1 MATSSTAS
9 PSALRP
15 STLYTIPQPSS
26 PSSLRAP
33 AAPSAPRSPNFA
45 RRDMAQPSAGE
56 SSARPSS
63 TILQHVK
70 GAEGGVEAIT
80 TRRRNSGSFKHMS
93 VGSLVSNSP
102 FTQRLGSVAKPP
114 GSPEKKAEGLYGSS
128 RIPTAMGSPRK
139 TSGSRKASGET
150 SGPVKENSNPS
161 ELNELGDGGL
171 ASKGDVFDSSL
182 PRSRSSSPSVP
193 FRPIRSHNPSPALS
207 STSAHSA
214 NAGLALGA
222 SSPFKPS
229 RPTFGSAKRQPSRED
244 LNQPRR
250 QPRPSHAALQKN
262 GLVSSSPFTN
272 QRPPPPLPASSSSGP
287 SPPLQQAPYEI
298 GPLAQESAPFGY
310 HDVPNEQHVSNLPS
324 ATSSPGKST
333 GQVGLGARPG
343 GPVGANDRRIVA
355 GASVPPSSTP
365 PPKDRRSSF
374 DSPTSPSSSSMA
386 QIRRGMRGPRPMG
399 ADGEIDDG
407 DETEREDASRPLR
420 RQPSNKTVTWAETE
434 EVLEFEVEEERR
446 RSMMSDASTVSDD
459 SRYYR
464 HNSSDEYDDDEY
476 DEGNNSYG
484 FAEGGSIEVHD
495 VDESDA
501 EDSVVSAA
509 SSAMDDMIEQIDD
522 FIHEG
527 SYDEPDVFTRSQI
540 PSFSTSQQRSHYP
553 TPGYSAVSPAPPAS
567 AFSASSASV
576 GDDDENDAL
585 STSSYDDEEEDAM
598 QATRQ
603 QLLERAARTSLQ
615 GAPGSPSRPPLP
627 LPPSSAAP
635 LKAPTPAVAAPAVA
649 APSHL
654 AAPAFST
661 GHSSEMKTSDS
672 AYSLPDIPGTSPFLG
687 FGDDGT
693 AGSVVTLDKGNRPEA
708 IPSTRP
714 LQPHHAAPST
724 PPSQSTPT
732 AVSPATASPA
742 PRRMN
747 DSPILSAFNRLSITS
762 PPVTA
767 PSGADLSRQASL
779 IGSDVT
785 TSSISWYGTTANGS
799 LRGGTL
805 RLNRD
810 RLEER
815 KKAHQ
820 ALLSGSPTGFGAFPT
835 LSPDP
840 SQQQQPSSVGPFS
853 QAMEETQSAPASS
866 AHLSGS
872 RAIEARP
879 APKAR
884 SATLSSSM
892 LPTIAAS
899 PQRSK
904 LGLSVGAPLT
914 ADVAEEMASPLERLQ
929 RGMEGRSEGGEWR
942 SGDSLLGVSELA
954 KGGDE
959 DALARR
965 ESGTELK
972 AADIIAKRRA
982 QGARPTRRRSAS
994 TGDANIAETASAPME
1009 AMHTMPELGFEKRA
1023 GDAAFASGVL
1033 ESLDDIYNSRNRT
1046 YRVRESRLVV
1056 AAASDINGSRAGDV
1070 DPGRAWRKKRP
1081 SDVYGI
1087 TRSVS
1092 TVSVASRRA
1101 RELSGQLFVHL
1112 KEVYFEGLP
1121 MPRGRVSVKAS
1132 LDNGRRQ
1139 VEAAERE
1146 LAPKV
1151 ALKKEFELG
1160 CSETLTFSIH
1170 FSVDNKPPPP
1180 PVVAAAPPPPPSP
1193 SKPSRG
1199 FRIFSSAKKK
1209 PATPTKAYAP
1219 PPPTPDPFYDFVSA
1233 DGKIATATITFLNE
1247 AKKCRL
1253 KKARIVVPFAKK
1265 NPASPRACSGSLV
1278 LDLLFVPSVPGIPK
1292 TILPKSMDEV
1302 VDGLERADW
1311 AAKVTH
1317 ESVLTQLGGDCP
1329 VWRRRIVKLRGNT
1342 LVPYSEVTKRSH
1354 VEINLA
1360 HVTSLEDLN
1369 VPTTATPRSHASVY
1383 DPDEDISRMDNSFRL
1398 HFKGGNWIDFF
1409 ADNAESKEK
1418 WLDVLRLI
1426 VGTEAKEGAPEWAIV
1441 VRKLPIPK
1449 QP

>member
-1 MATSSTAS
+1 MATTSTAS
-9 PSALRP
+9 PSVLRP
-15 STLYTIPQPSS
+15 STLYTISQPSS

-33 AAPSAPRSPNFA
+33 AAPSTPRSPNFA
-45 RRDMAQPSAGE
+45 RRDMAQPSADD

-80 TRRRNSGSFKHMS
+80 LRRRNSGSFKHMS

-114 GSPEKKAEGLYGSS
+114 GSPEKRAEGLYGGS
-128 RIPTAMGSPRK
+128 RIPTATGSPRK

-150 SGPVKENSNPS
+150 NGPVKENSNPS

-182 PRSRSSSPSVP
+182 PRSRSNSPSVP
-193 FRPIRSHNPSPALS
+193 FRPIRSYNPSPALS
-207 STSAHSA
+207 STSALSS
-214 NAGLALGA
+214 NAGSALGS

-229 RPTFGSAKRQPSRED
+229 RPTFGSAKRQPSHDD
-244 LNQPRR
+244 LSQPRR

-272 QRPPPPLPASSSSGP
+272 KRPPPPLAASTSSGP

-310 HDVPNEQHVSNLPS
+310 HDVSNEQHESNLPS
-324 ATSSPGKST
+324 AGSSPGKST

-343 GPVGANDRRIVA
+343 GPMSANDRRIIA
-355 GASVPPSSTP
+355 GASVPPPSSP
-365 PPKDRRSSF
+365 PHEYRRSSF
-374 DSPTSPSSSSMA
+374 DSPTSPSGSSMA

-399 ADGEIDDG
+399 MDGEIDDG
-407 DETEREDASRPLR
+407 DETEREDAGRTLR

-446 RSMMSDASTVSDD
+446 RSMMSDASTISDD
-459 SRYYR
+459 SRYYG

-501 EDSVVSAA
+501 DDSVVSAA

-522 FIHEG
+522 FIHEE
-527 SYDEPDVFTRSQI
+527 SYDEPDVLTRSQI
-540 PSFSTSQQRSHYP
+540 PSFSTSQQRSRHP
-553 TPGYSAVSPAPPAS
+553 TPGYSAVSPTPPAS
-567 AFSASSASV
+567 AFSVSSASA
-576 GDDDENDAL
+576 GDDDGNDAV
-585 STSSYDDEEEDAM
+585 STSSYDDAEEDAV

-603 QLLERAARTSLQ
+603 QLLDRAARTSLE
-615 GAPGSPSRPPLP
+615 GALGSPSRPPLP
-627 LPPSSAAP
+627 LPPSATATP
-635 LKAPTPAVAAPAVA
+635 KAPSPVLA

-661 GHSSEMKTSDS
+661 GGSSEMKTSDS

-693 AGSVVTLDKGNRPEA
+693 ASSVVTLDKGARPEA
-708 IPSTRP
+708 IPTTRP

-724 PPSQSTPT
+724 PPSQSTP
-732 AVSPATASPA
+732 AAASPATASPA
-742 PRRMN
+742 PRAMN
-747 DSPILSAFNRLSITS
+747 DSPILSAFDRLSITS
-762 PPVTA
+762 PPATA

-820 ALLSGSPTGFGAFPT
+820 ALLSGSPTGFGTFPT

-840 SQQQQPSSVGPFS
+840 SQQQQPTSAGPFS
-853 QAMEETQSAPASS
+853 QAMEGTQSAPASS

-899 PQRSK
+899 SQRSK

-942 SGDSLLGVSELA
+942 SGDSLLGVSDLA
-954 KGGDE
+954 KGDE
-959 DALARR
+959 EGALARR

-972 AADIIAKRRA
+972 AAEILAKRRA
-982 QGARPTRRRSAS
+982 QGGRATRRRSAS
-994 TGDANIAETASAPME
+994 TGDVNIAETASAPME

-1023 GDAAFASGVL
+1023 GDAAFSSGVL

-1056 AAASDINGSRAGDV
+1056 AAASDISGSRAGDV

-1081 SDVYGI
+1081 SDVHGI

-1092 TVSVASRRA
+1092 TVSIASRRA
-1101 RELSGQLFVHL
+1101 REYSGQLFVHL
-1112 KEVYFEGLP
+1112 KEVTFDGLP
-1121 MPRGRVSVKAS
+1121 MPRARVSVKAS

-1146 LAPKV
+1146 LAPKI

-1160 CSETLTFSIH
+1160 CSENLAFAIH

-1180 PVVAAAPPPPPSP
+1180 PVIAAPPPPPPSP

-1199 FRIFSSAKKK
+1199 FRIFSSPKKK
-1209 PATPTKAYAP
+1209 PATPTKAFAP

-1247 AKKCRL
+1247 ASKCRL

-1278 LDLLFVPSVPGIPK
+1278 VDLLFVPSVPGIAK
-1292 TILPKSMDEV
+1292 TTLPKSMDEV
-1302 VDGLERADW
+1302 ADGLERADW

-1369 VPTTATPRSHASVY
+1369 VPTTATPGSCASVY

-1398 HFKGGNWIDFF
+1398 QFKDGNRIDFF
-1409 ADNAESKEK
+1409 ADDAESKEK
-1418 WLDVLRLI
+1418 WLDVLRQI

>member
-1 MATSSTAS
+1 MATPSTAS
-9 PSALRP
+9 PSVLRP
-15 STLYTIPQPSS
+15 STLYTTPQPSS

-33 AAPSAPRSPNFA
+33 AAPSTPRSPNFA

-114 GSPEKKAEGLYGSS
+114 GSPEKKAEGLYGGS

-161 ELNELGDGGL
+161 ELNEVGDGGL

-182 PRSRSSSPSVP
+182 SRSRSNSPSVP

-214 NAGLALGA
+214 NAGSALGA

-229 RPTFGSAKRQPSRED
+229 RPTFGSAKRQPSHED

-459 SRYYR
+459 SRYYG

-540 PSFSTSQQRSHYP
+540 PSFSTSQQRSHYS
-553 TPGYSAVSPAPPAS
+553 TPGYSAVSPAPAAS

-576 GDDDENDAL
+576 GGDDENDAL

-635 LKAPTPAVAAPAVA
+635 PNAPAPAVA

-714 LQPHHAAPST
+714 LQPHHTAHST

-732 AVSPATASPA
+732 AASPATASPA

-747 DSPILSAFNRLSITS
+747 DSPILSAFDRLSITS
-762 PPVTA
+762 PPATA

-965 ESGTELK
+965 ESGSELK

-1056 AAASDINGSRAGDV
+1056 AAASDISGSRAGDV

-1160 CSETLTFSIH
+1160 CSENLTFSIH

-1180 PVVAAAPPPPPSP
+1180 LVVAAAPPPHPSP

-1247 AKKCRL
+1247 ATKCRL

-1409 ADNAESKEK
+1409 ADSAESKEK